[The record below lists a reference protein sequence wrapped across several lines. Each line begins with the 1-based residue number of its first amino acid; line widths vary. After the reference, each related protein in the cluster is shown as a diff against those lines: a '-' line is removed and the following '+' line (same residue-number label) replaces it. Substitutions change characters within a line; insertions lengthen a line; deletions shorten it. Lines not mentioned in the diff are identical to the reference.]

1 MRKVRKMN
9 KKCFLIVFLSV
20 FFLGFQVKAQPKV
33 DIAAGVERVLG
44 TVMTKVEEVM
54 KKVNSAAKSFEE
66 NLLGDA
72 IKTNYETFMALKQSI
87 QEQYAAGK
95 EAYENAMATYNEGLK
110 MYNDGKAYAEG
121 AIGTIKG
128 LHESTVK
135 KLQELNASSPA
146 VLEAKMADLKSQMDD
161 KKEGMAEEIE
171 AHMRVASENVDVL
184 EKMYGETD
192 NEETKEM
199 LSVLK
204 AEAEMI
210 KAQYETD
217 YEKLTKQEDDYVS
230 NDADYQNMQTQYNEM
245 SSLLDQIK
253 EAAKEKGLSLGK
265 AFVQGLLKKTKAEKE
280 GEYQALNDANFVQP
294 DEPLNQAAVDRINKE
309 RGDKVAGDVASSYV
323 HIIKERAGMQK
334 TDEKADQISDN
345 VAEADYAV
353 TAERLSNE
361 QEIQK
366 LNLLQRKIET
376 NVVELKTQT
385 SNNMLKQGLR
395 LINPNKN
402 PAEINI
408 DNYELK
414 TKELQGMGLGK

>member
-146 VLEAKMADLKSQMDD
+146 VLETKMADLKSQMDD

-171 AHMRVASENVDVL
+171 AHLRVAGKNVDVL
-184 EKMYGETD
+184 EKMYDETD

-253 EAAKEKGLSLGK
+253 EAAKEKDLSLGK
-265 AFVQGLLKKTKAEKE
+265 AFVQGLVKKTKAEKE

-294 DEPLNQAAVDRINKE
+294 DEPLNQAAVNRINKE
-309 RGDKVAGDVASSYV
+309 RGDKVVGDVVSSYV

-376 NVVELKTQT
+376 NVVGLKTQT